1 MKQAK
6 RLSVWAF
13 GVILFFAS
21 CSKHDATTPTKVY
34 KPLNDGLYI
43 SNEGLYPSGTAS
55 LTFYDSVS
63 KQATTDIFE
72 NTNDST
78 LGIGGNGMIVYGSKL
93 YVVVNGSN
101 LIAVMNKRTA
111 QLIKQIKGA
120 KNWGPQYAVADN
132 GQIYVSANDGTVSAI
147 DTVSLSITK
156 TCTVGVSP
164 VGLAIANNKLYAA
177 NSGGVNYPN
186 LDSTVSVVDLSSMKE
201 IKKIKVGINP
211 QKVVADSKGNIYVLV
226 WGYSDYSSGSPIVVS
241 PAKIYKIDAN
251 TQTVTD
257 STSDLSNS
265 GKMAIYNDNL
275 YLTGIDYNVAV
286 VFPTSNLKANYTK
299 FVTDGTSLDLPYGI
313 DIDES
318 NGDVYITDAIDYS
331 SPGKVY
337 CFDKAGKQKFSF
349 TAGVVPDQVV
359 FLR

>member
-1 MKQAK
+1 MKQA
-6 RLSVWAF
+6 RCLSVLAF
-13 GVILFFAS
+13 GAILFLAGCNKNDS
-21 CSKHDATTPTKVY
+21 PAPTKVY
-34 KPLNDGLYI
+34 KPLNDGIYV
-43 SNEGLYPSGTAS
+43 SNEGLYPTGSAS

-72 NTNDST
+72 NINDST
-78 LGIGGNGMIVYGSKL
+78 LGTGGNGMVAYGSKL
-93 YVVVNGSN
+93 YVIINGSD
-101 LIAVMNKRTA
+101 LIAVVNKRTA

-120 KNWGPQYAVADN
+120 KNWAPQYGVADN

-147 DTVSLSITK
+147 DTVSLSVTK
-156 TCTVGVSP
+156 TYTVGVSP
-164 VGLAIANNKLYAA
+164 VGLTIANNKLYVA

-186 LDSTVSVVDLSSMKE
+186 LDSTVSIIDLTQGKE
-201 IKKIKVGINP
+201 AQKIKVGINP

-226 WGYSDYSSGSPIVVS
+226 WGYTDYSSGSPVVVS

-257 STSDLSNS
+257 STSDLSNA

-286 VFPTSNLKANYTK
+286 IFSTSSLKANYTK
-299 FVTDGTSLDLPYGI
+299 FITDGTRLELPYGI
-313 DIDES
+313 DIDRN

-337 CFDKAGKQKFSF
+337 CFDKTGKQKFSF
-349 TAGVVPDQVV
+349 TAGVVPDQVA